1 MRRRALT
8 TALLILLATTAHAA
22 DLTGRARATDGD
34 TIRIGTTSIRIW
46 GLAAPERSEPGGR
59 QATAAM
65 ADLLARGP
73 VSCRDTGA
81 RSHQRVVA
89 VCTVAGLD
97 LAAEMVASG
106 WARDC
111 PRYSGGVYAVIEAGS
126 RRRVAYRLPGYCEV
140 RR

>member
-1 MRRRALT
+1 MTRIT
-8 TALLILLATTAHAA
+8 MTALLILLATPAAAA
-22 DLTGRARATDGD
+22 DLSGRARATDGD
-34 TIRIGTTSIRIW
+34 TIRIGATSIRIW

-65 ADLLARGP
+65 AELLARGP
-73 VSCRDTGA
+73 VNCLDTGA
-81 RSHQRVVA
+81 RSHGRVVA
-89 VCTVAGLD
+89 VCTVAGID

-111 PRYSGGVYAVIEAGS
+111 PRYSGGVYGAIEAS
-126 RRRVAYRLPGYCEV
+126 SPRRVAYEMPAYCKV

>member
-1 MRRRALT
+1 MNRAT
-8 TALLILLATTAHAA
+8 MAALLILLTTPAAAA
-22 DLTGRARATDGD
+22 DLTGQARAIDGD
-34 TIRIGTTSIRIW
+34 TIKIGATSIRIW

-73 VSCRDTGA
+73 VSCIDTGG
-81 RSHQRVVA
+81 RSHNRVVA
-89 VCTVAGLD
+89 MCSVAGVD
-97 LAAEMVASG
+97 LAAAMIASG

-111 PRYSGGVYAVIEAGS
+111 PAYSGGVYGMVEARS
-126 RRRVAYRLPGYCEV
+126 ARRVEYRLPGYCEV

>member
-1 MRRRALT
+1 MTRPTLATLLT
-8 TALLILLATTAHAA
+8 LLATTAHAA
-22 DLTGRARATDGD
+22 DLSGRARAVDGD
-34 TIRIGTTSIRIW
+34 TIRIGATSIRIW

-59 QATAAM
+59 QATAVM
-65 ADLLARGP
+65 AELLARGP

-89 VCTVAGLD
+89 VCTVAGRD

-111 PRYSGGVYAVIEAGS
+111 PRYSDGRYRDVEARS
-126 RRRVAYRLPGYCEV
+126 PRRVAYPLPKYCTVE
-140 RR
+140 R

>member
-1 MRRRALT
+1 MRTLITIVLT
-8 TALLILLATTAHAA
+8 MMIGTASAA
-22 DLTGRARATDGD
+22 DLSGRARATDGD
-34 TIRIGTTSIRIW
+34 TIRIGATSIRIW

-65 ADLLARGP
+65 AALLARGP
-73 VSCRDTGA
+73 VNCLDTGA
-81 RSHQRVVA
+81 RSHSRVVA

-111 PRYSGGVYAVIEAGS
+111 PRFSGGVYGTIEAGAP
-126 RRRVAYRLPGYCEV
+126 RRVGYELPGYCEV
-140 RR
+140 KR